1 MDEEIKNTEEQENNL
16 KLDEVK
22 AKAEEKFT
30 KFQSDMMILGL
41 RISARTINSMIVE
54 FKQSPGKKST
64 NDYKRLIKK
73 IEEFCGRALTVDEKS
88 NDELATEETVQN

>member
-1 MDEEIKNTEEQENNL
+1 MDEEMKKTEEQEENL

-22 AKAEEKFT
+22 AKAEEKFS

-41 RISARTINSMIVE
+41 RISARTVNSMIVE
-54 FKQSPGKKST
+54 FKQSPGKKSA

-73 IEEFCGRALTVDEKS
+73 IEEFCSRALTVDEKP
-88 NDELATEETVQN
+88 NDELTTEETVQN